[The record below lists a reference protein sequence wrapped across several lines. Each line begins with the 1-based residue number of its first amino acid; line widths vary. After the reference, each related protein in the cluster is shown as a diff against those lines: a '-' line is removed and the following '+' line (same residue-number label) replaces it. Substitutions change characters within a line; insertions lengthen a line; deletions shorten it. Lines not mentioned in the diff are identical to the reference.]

1 MVRLTLRRSS
11 ARRAPIS
18 YTPPVKP
25 PPPSTSAVF
34 DRFLRRLG
42 VFRDRSRAPGS
53 SLTTFPMRLE
63 RYPRPPMRR
72 LVALVIVGLFALPA
86 AAHAIAASTLKA
98 SWDKRERRMGSR
110 AGAYVVDL
118 STNHVLYTRNAE
130 QKLAPAS
137 NEKLLTTASALV
149 RLGPATTLDTTVRAA
164 PDAVLQPD
172 GTLEGDLILV
182 GAGDPSLNDIAMRDL
197 VAQLRRV
204 GIRRVTGAIVGDES
218 LFDNR
223 RGSYDSG
230 FGYDS
235 DLGGELGALTWGHG
249 RFDSRGPA
257 YYAASRLRYF
267 LKLGNVRVSSKVA
280 VAPTATLETPT
291 LAVHASPTIAELI
304 SITNHPS
311 DNFYAETLLK
321 LLGARAGTG
330 GSTARGITAAQE
342 VLRQLGV
349 RARMVDGSG
358 LSRVDRVAP
367 HQIVR
372 LLAAMAGRPEGELFR
387 ASLAAPGE
395 WGTLQHRMTASAARG
410 QCRAKTGT
418 LNGVSAL
425 SGYCFDSSRHTIAF
439 SLIENGV
446 CAVCAKRLED
456 QMVPMLARFVG

>member
-1 MVRLTLRRSS
+1 
-11 ARRAPIS
+11 
-18 YTPPVKP
+18 
-25 PPPSTSAVF
+25 
-34 DRFLRRLG
+34 
-42 VFRDRSRAPGS
+42 
-53 SLTTFPMRLE
+53 
-63 RYPRPPMRR
+63 MRR

-86 AAHAIAASTLKA
+86 AAHAITLSTLKA
-98 SWDKRERRMGSR
+98 SWNKRERRMGSH
-110 AGAYVVDL
+110 AGAYAVDL
-118 STNHVLYTRNAE
+118 GTGRVIYSRHANRR
-130 QKLAPAS
+130 LAPAS
-137 NEKLLTTASALV
+137 NEKLLTTASALI
-149 RLGPATTLDTTVRAA
+149 RLGPRTTLDTSVRAA

-182 GAGDPSLNDIAMRDL
+182 GAGDPSLNDVAMRDL
-197 VAQLRRV
+197 VGQLRLA

-230 FGYDS
+230 FGYDP
-235 DLGGELGALTWGHG
+235 DLGGALGALTWGHG

-267 LKLGNVRVSSKVA
+267 LKLGKVRVSSKVA

-342 VLRQLGV
+342 ILEELGV
-349 RARMVDGSG
+349 TARMVDGSG
-358 LSRVDRVAP
+358 LSRVDRVSP

-372 LLAAMAGRPEGELFR
+372 LLAAMAGRPEAADFR

-395 WGTLQHRMTASAARG
+395 WGTLQHRMTGTAARG
-410 QCRAKTGT
+410 NCRAKTGT

-425 SGYCFDSSRHTIAF
+425 SGYCFDLDGHTIVF
-439 SLIENGV
+439 SLLENGV
-446 CAVCAKRLED
+446 CAVCAKKLED
-456 QMVPMLARFVG
+456 QMVPMLARYEG

>member
-1 MVRLTLRRSS
+1 
-11 ARRAPIS
+11 
-18 YTPPVKP
+18 
-25 PPPSTSAVF
+25 
-34 DRFLRRLG
+34 
-42 VFRDRSRAPGS
+42 
-53 SLTTFPMRLE
+53 
-63 RYPRPPMRR
+63 MRR
-72 LVALVIVGLFALPA
+72 LLALVIVGLLALPA
-86 AAHAIAASTLKA
+86 VASAIDGATLKR

-118 STNHVLYTRNAE
+118 GTGRVLYSRHAE
-130 QKLAPAS
+130 LRLAPAS
-137 NEKLLTTASALV
+137 NEKLLTTASALI
-149 RLGPATTLDTTVRAA
+149 RLGTETTLDTTVRAA
-164 PDAVLQPD
+164 PDAALQPD

-182 GAGDPSLNDIAMRDL
+182 GAGDPSLNDVAMRDL
-197 VAQLRRV
+197 VAQLRRA

-280 VAPTATLETPT
+280 VSPTATLQTPT
-291 LAVHASPTIAELI
+291 LAVHPSPTIAELI

-342 VLRQLGV
+342 MLKQLGV
-349 RARMVDGSG
+349 QATMVDGSG
-358 LSRVDRVAP
+358 LSRVDRVSP
-367 HQIVR
+367 HQLVR
-372 LLAAMAGRPEGELFR
+372 LLAVMAGRSEGELFR

-395 WGTLQHRMTASAARG
+395 WGTLQHRMTSTAARG
-410 QCRAKTGT
+410 TCRAKTGT
-418 LNGVSAL
+418 LVGVSAL
-425 SGYCFDSSRHTIAF
+425 SGYCIDRSGHTVVF
-439 SLIENGV
+439 SLLENGV

-456 QMVPMLARFVG
+456 QMVPLLARYDG

>member
-1 MVRLTLRRSS
+1 MTR
-11 ARRAPIS
+11 PIA
-18 YTPPVKP
+18 
-25 PPPSTSAVF
+25 AVI
-34 DRFLRRLG
+34 L
-42 VFRDRSRAPGS
+42 
-53 SLTTFPMRLE
+53 
-63 RYPRPPMRR
+63 
-72 LVALVIVGLFALPA
+72 GLFALPA
-86 AAHAIAASTLKA
+86 GAHAITLSTLKA

-118 STNHVLYTRNAE
+118 GTGRILYSRNANRS
-130 QKLAPAS
+130 LAPAS
-137 NEKLLTTASALV
+137 NEKLLTTVSALV
-149 RLGPATTLDTTVRAA
+149 RLGPDTTLATTVRAA

-182 GAGDPSLNDIAMRDL
+182 GAGDPSLNDVAMRDL
-197 VAQLRRV
+197 VAQLRGAGV
-204 GIRRVTGAIVGDES
+204 RRVTGAIVGDES

-230 FGYDS
+230 FGYDG

-267 LKLGNVRVSSKVA
+267 LKLGNVRVSRKVA
-280 VAPTATLETPT
+280 VSPTATLDTPT
-291 LAVHASPTIAELI
+291 LATHASPTIAELI

-321 LLGARAGTG
+321 LLGARSGTA
-330 GSTARGITAAQE
+330 GSTAAGITAAQE
-342 VLRQLGV
+342 VLSQLGV
-349 RARMVDGSG
+349 RAKMVDGSG
-358 LSRVDRVAP
+358 LSRADRVTP

-372 LLAAMAGRPEGELFR
+372 LLAAMAGRSEGDLFR

-395 WGTLQHRMTASAARG
+395 WGTLQHRMTGSAARG
-410 QCRAKTGT
+410 NCRAKTGT

-425 SGYCFDSSRHTIAF
+425 SGYCFDPAGHTIVF
-439 SLIENGV
+439 SLLENGV

-456 QMVPMLARFVG
+456 QMVPMLARYEG

>member
-1 MVRLTLRRSS
+1 
-11 ARRAPIS
+11 
-18 YTPPVKP
+18 
-25 PPPSTSAVF
+25 
-34 DRFLRRLG
+34 
-42 VFRDRSRAPGS
+42 
-53 SLTTFPMRLE
+53 
-63 RYPRPPMRR
+63 MRR
-72 LVALVIVGLFALPA
+72 LLALVIVGLLALPA
-86 AAHAIAASTLKA
+86 VASAIDGATLKR

-118 STNHVLYTRNAE
+118 GTGRVLYSRHAE
-130 QKLAPAS
+130 LRLAPAS
-137 NEKLLTTASALV
+137 NEKLLTTASALI
-149 RLGPATTLDTTVRAA
+149 RLGTETTLDTTVRAA
-164 PDAVLQPD
+164 PDAALQPD

-182 GAGDPSLNDIAMRDL
+182 GAGDPSLNDVAMRDL
-197 VAQLRRV
+197 VAQLRRA

-280 VAPTATLETPT
+280 VSPTATLQTPT
-291 LAVHASPTIAELI
+291 LAVHPSPTIAELI

-342 VLRQLGV
+342 VLKQLGV
-349 RARMVDGSG
+349 QATMVDGSG
-358 LSRVDRVAP
+358 LSRVDRVSP
-367 HQIVR
+367 HQLVR
-372 LLAAMAGRPEGELFR
+372 LLAVMAGRSEGELFR

-395 WGTLQHRMTASAARG
+395 WGTLQHRMTSTAARG
-410 QCRAKTGT
+410 TCRAKTGT
-418 LNGVSAL
+418 LVGVSAL
-425 SGYCFDSSRHTIAF
+425 SGYCIDRSGHTVVF
-439 SLIENGV
+439 SLLENGV

-456 QMVPMLARFVG
+456 QMVPLLARYDG

>member
-1 MVRLTLRRSS
+1 
-11 ARRAPIS
+11 
-18 YTPPVKP
+18 
-25 PPPSTSAVF
+25 
-34 DRFLRRLG
+34 
-42 VFRDRSRAPGS
+42 
-53 SLTTFPMRLE
+53 
-63 RYPRPPMRR
+63 MRR

-86 AAHAIAASTLKA
+86 AAHAITLSTLKA
-98 SWDKRERRMGSR
+98 SWNKRERRMGSH
-110 AGAYVVDL
+110 AGAYAVDL
-118 STNHVLYTRNAE
+118 GTGRVIYSRHANRR
-130 QKLAPAS
+130 LAPAS
-137 NEKLLTTASALV
+137 NEKLLTTASALI
-149 RLGPATTLDTTVRAA
+149 RLGPRTTLDTSVRAA

-182 GAGDPSLNDIAMRDL
+182 GAGDPSLNDVAMRDL
-197 VAQLRRV
+197 VAQLRLA

-230 FGYDS
+230 FGYDP
-235 DLGGELGALTWGHG
+235 DLGGALGALTWGHG

-267 LKLGNVRVSSKVA
+267 LKLGKVRVSSKVA

-330 GSTARGITAAQE
+330 GSTARGITAAKE
-342 VLRQLGV
+342 ILTELGV
-349 RARMVDGSG
+349 TARMVDGSG
-358 LSRVDRVAP
+358 LSRVDRVSP

-372 LLAAMAGRPEGELFR
+372 LLAAMAGRPEAADFR

-395 WGTLQHRMTASAARG
+395 WGTLQHRMTGTAARG
-410 QCRAKTGT
+410 NCRAKTGT

-425 SGYCFDSSRHTIAF
+425 SGYCFDLDGHTIVF
-439 SLIENGV
+439 SLLENGV
-446 CAVCAKRLED
+446 CAVCAKKLED
-456 QMVPMLARFVG
+456 QMVPMLARYEG